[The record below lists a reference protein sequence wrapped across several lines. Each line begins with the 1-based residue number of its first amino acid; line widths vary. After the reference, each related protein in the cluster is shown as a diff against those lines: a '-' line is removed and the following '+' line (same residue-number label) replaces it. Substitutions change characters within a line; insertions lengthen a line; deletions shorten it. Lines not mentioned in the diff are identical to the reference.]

1 MSHQIDLFGAV
12 QPDLF
17 GDDAGGQAA
26 PRIDIAVVRRRLEA
40 ILAELRAAERASPW
54 PEETTR
60 LNQLLFPQMAEWLP
74 PEERDQLC
82 LDFTGELR
90 RLRLAA

>member
-1 MSHQIDLFGAV
+1 
-12 QPDLF
+12 
-17 GDDAGGQAA
+17 
-26 PRIDIAVVRRRLEA
+26 
-40 ILAELRAAERASPW
+40 
-54 PEETTR
+54 
-60 LNQLLFPQMAEWLP
+60 MAEWLP